1 MMDHLRT
8 WDFRHPMQTRASG
21 RRVLPAAAG
30 LGLANEEIAKRLE
43 RVHVRR
49 HFSAKRERARFELHV
64 HVLFHAINYILI
76 TSIVLIS
83 KLVTSTVF
91 CIQCIRCSGCHD
103 LEDSMWFSW

>member
-30 LGLANEEIAKRLE
+30 LGLANKEIAKRLE
-43 RVHVRR
+43 RGAISR
-49 HFSAKRERARFELHV
+49 SPGKRERARFEHHV
-64 HVLFHAINYILI
+64 HVLFHAIKYILI

-103 LEDSMWFSW
+103 LEDSIWFSW